1 MSAVLAT
8 FECSRWPG
16 CGCPDGTMAVD
27 CPGLAAWP
35 SSNRKPRDANAW
47 LTQQSAPARPASGP
61 KLKAHEISATRLA
74 RESMALADRCD
85 RLLAEVMDIS
95 AECIRIAR
103 EICDM
108 HGVPMP
114 EGDAPAAE
122 T

>member
-1 MSAVLAT
+1 MN
-8 FECSRWPG
+8 
-16 CGCPDGTMAVD
+16 
-27 CPGLAAWP
+27 AAAP
-35 SSNRKPRDANAW
+35 IEHRKPA
-47 LTQQSAPARPASGP
+47 ASSP

-74 RESMALADRCD
+74 AESMALADRCD